1 MSCDYTYGS
10 SAHTSGAI
18 LGSTLLYAEPT
29 NANPELSRP
38 EELSEKTARKREQ
51 PLILIADDEP
61 IITETLAAILSDEGY
76 EVASAR
82 DGSSAVQEAIRLRP
96 DIVLLDVAMPR
107 LNGVDAAK
115 AIMASIPQARVLLFS
130 GQAETADLLAEAR
143 KTGYEFEV
151 LAKPVKPQAL
161 LRALRN
167 I

>member
-1 MSCDYTYGS
+1 MSCDYKYGG
-10 SAHTSGAI
+10 SAHESLAI
-18 LGSTLLYAEPT
+18 RGSTRLYAQPEDR
-29 NANPELSRP
+29 NPELSVT
-38 EELSEKTARKREQ
+38 EKSSSTVARTREQ

-76 EVASAR
+76 EVAAAR

-115 AIMASIPQARVLLFS
+115 AILASIPKVRVLLFS

-143 KTGYEFEV
+143 RAGYEFEV

-161 LRALRN
+161 LQALRN
-167 I
+167 T